1 MRIRRLATSF
11 EGLDSFLTQL
21 PGELW
26 RYKVAWKY
34 RLNMGFGI
42 MNISYT
48 GTEGIKML
56 RFLMWIILIFK
67 VYWNAIK
74 QTKIQSFNDY
84 IFITF
89 AINSKTI

>member
-11 EGLDSFLTQL
+11 EGLDSFLAQL

-42 MNISYT
+42 M
-48 GTEGIKML
+48 
-56 RFLMWIILIFK
+56 
-67 VYWNAIK
+67 
-74 QTKIQSFNDY
+74 
-84 IFITF
+84 
-89 AINSKTI
+89 